1 MRTHFFLGLTLAL
14 LGTTSALAQP
24 TLTVTNTGQN
34 GNGNLEWLVEIAPD
48 PALFTNT
55 DLGLGGSLAVEM
67 AVEIANTDLLAVTVN
82 NTDWPLDI
90 PGNNPFTSTVTTGV
104 DLDLAGDTVFASLLS
119 NFFTSGTAVE
129 LMTIETSGI
138 DCTTLLWGG
147 HTVLGGTPDEYES
160 SLIAQGG
167 QNFTGYV
174 GTAGEPA
181 GDFDADCDVD
191 GADFLEWQKSF
202 GSPYDASDLTDWEN
216 NYGTGVPLQAVF
228 SAVPEPSSLFLLL
241 SSSAV
246 LSACG
251 RFRLSHS
258 QGP

>member
-1 MRTHFFLGLTLAL
+1 MRTLICLGLTLVL
-14 LGTTSALAQP
+14 LGTKSALAQP
-24 TLTVTNTGQN
+24 TLTVTNNGQN

-48 PALFTNT
+48 PALFTST
-55 DLGLGGSLAVEM
+55 DLGLGGSLAVEW

-90 PGNNPFTSTVTTGV
+90 PGNNPFTGTATTGV
-104 DLDLAGDTVFASLLS
+104 DLDLVNDTLFASLLS
-119 NFFTSGTAVE
+119 NFFTSGNPVE

-138 DCTTLLWGG
+138 GCTTLLWGG

-160 SLIAQGG
+160 SLIAQAG

-191 GADFLEWQKSF
+191 GADFLEWQEQF
-202 GSPYDASDLTDWEN
+202 GTPYDASDLTDWEN
-216 NYGTGVPLQAVF
+216 NYGSSLPLRAVVG
-228 SAVPEPSSLFLLL
+228 AVPEPTSLLLLL
-241 SSSAV
+241 SSSAILCAREGV
-246 LSACG
+246 RSTHFL
-251 RFRLSHS
+251 RT
-258 QGP
+258 